1 MTLGRV
7 LTTLHL
13 RHRCRRKQEVSQR
26 GRPAG
31 ERLTAAATPLLTLD
45 DPSPRG
51 DDLRPTGNFDDVI

>member
-1 MTLGRV
+1 MIQGRV
-7 LTTLHL
+7 LTALHL

-31 ERLTAAATPLLTLD
+31 EWLTTEATPFLTLD